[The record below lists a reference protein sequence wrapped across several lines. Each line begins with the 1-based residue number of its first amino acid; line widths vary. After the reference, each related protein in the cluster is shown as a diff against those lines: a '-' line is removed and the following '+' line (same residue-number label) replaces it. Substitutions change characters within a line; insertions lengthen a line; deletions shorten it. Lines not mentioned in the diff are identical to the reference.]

1 MTQAFIVTPYAAVL
15 GLLGAALTI
24 NVIINRGRAK
34 ATAGDGG
41 SPALAQAIRA
51 HGNFVEQTPLTL
63 LVIWLAETAGAR
75 PLMIHLFGAGLLL
88 SRLIVSY
95 NLNRTL
101 DLTRLR
107 VAGAGLGLVVLIAAS
122 ITALTCWFRLGG

>member
-1 MTQAFIVTPYAAVL
+1 M
-15 GLLGAALTI
+15 
-24 NVIINRGRAK
+24 
-34 ATAGDGG
+34 
-41 SPALAQAIRA
+41 
-51 HGNFVEQTPLTL
+51 EQTPLTL

-75 PLMIHLFGAGLLL
+75 PVMIHLFGAGLLL

-122 ITALTCWFRLGG
+122 ITALTCWLRLAA